1 MKKLIL
7 LFFGAILKFK
17 EVGVIL
23 TINDFVYSKYVKEYI
38 SLFLDGI
45 NRKRLDMSAIQE
57 KFETIYWKVPDII
70 THIELNLRYLY
81 IKYKKQID
89 KYYADKEKY
98 IISSMST
105 NVIFSRYN
113 KLLKDKDHI
122 IQNDSY
128 RIIHNFLDGKIA
140 PLDYTKKSI
149 NDNYA
154 KYMSEI
160 FLESILDSSKQDD
173 LDLNLIKLKN
183 AAYEYKQILKYNYV
197 IEDIKARYEENKEN
211 AKSLKSEEQKML
223 KDIAKDEKKVIAFT
237 KKSEKTRFNKSNDE
251 ALHVKQNNIIRELKN
266 KYREY
271 DRLRINNII
280 LENIN
285 EASMIEDVFKI
296 ASSFYR
302 ELFSKTKEIFP
313 EMSEDDL
320 DDTVQGLK
328 DFVHWPYNIL
338 TNNSNIYEDKNLLYV
353 IKDRYS
359 LMNINISE
367 EMLEPSSLDAL
378 IDDLSKFE
386 QYYYIRKNNIN
397 IEKIIDFVNL
407 KTLIDRV
414 EKQKAEKKAEKTT

>member
-1 MKKLIL
+1 
-7 LFFGAILKFK
+7 
-17 EVGVIL
+17 
-23 TINDFVYSKYVKEYI
+23 
-38 SLFLDGI
+38 
-45 NRKRLDMSAIQE
+45 MSAIQE

-414 EKQKAEKKAEKTT
+414 EKQKAEQKAEKTN